1 MGNREK
7 KVLPVQ
13 YTFIGHYVQVLELLV
28 HIGIEV
34 TEGGDLYSLFAVH
47 CMGVLRDDLPG
58 S

>member
-1 MGNREK
+1 M
-7 KVLPVQ
+7 LPVQ
-13 YTFIGHYVQVLELLV
+13 YTFIGHYVEVLGLLV